1 MNRSSS
7 FPQTAYSL
15 ITQIYIRGR
24 VINTFLIDCHDL
36 NKMEIINTKKLA
48 IKTNDKIF
56 ALDSNYKSADLYF
69 LSHAHSDHLIRTK
82 NKVLCTKPTE
92 EISKMR
98 GYSVDRLDNADS
110 IQLLDNGHILG
121 SVALLI
127 EGEERILFTGDFSLR
142 DRSFMK
148 GFKPV
153 KSDILII
160 ESTFGSPIYV
170 FPDQKEEEK
179 RARDYIEDN
188 LKKGYAT
195 VIMGYPLGK
204 SQELQYLFNDYNKYI
219 DPKIVPY
226 NEIYKSNGIKLINE
240 VPLEKSDIIF
250 CPTMKSSSPHFNRLK
265 REKGVK
271 FAVFSGWNI
280 RPYYKRLFG
289 ADEGF
294 TLSDHADFRDL
305 LYVVH
310 KTKAKKIIVHH
321 GLSREFVN
329 FLKKEGY
336 DAYSLT
342 HLDSQYVISP
352 S

>member
-1 MNRSSS
+1 M
-7 FPQTAYSL
+7 
-15 ITQIYIRGR
+15 
-24 VINTFLIDCHDL
+24 
-36 NKMEIINTKKLA
+36 NKMEIVDTKRLA
-48 IKTNDKIF
+48 IKANNKIF
-56 ALDSNYKSADLYF
+56 ALDSNYKSADLHF
-69 LSHAHSDHLIRTK
+69 LSHGHSDHLIRTD

-92 EISKMR
+92 EISKIR
-98 GYSVDRLDNADS
+98 GYVIERREG
-110 IQLLDNGHILG
+110 IEGVKLLDNGHILG

-127 EGEERILFTGDFSLR
+127 EGKEKILFTGDFSLR
-142 DRSFMK
+142 DRAFLK

-153 KSDILII
+153 RSDILII
-160 ESTFGSPIYV
+160 ESTFGSPSYI

-179 RARDYIEDN
+179 RARDYVEDN

-195 VIMGYPLGK
+195 VLMGYPLGK
-204 SQELQYLFNDYNKYI
+204 SQEIQYLFNDYNKYI
-219 DPKIVPY
+219 DPKIAPY
-226 NEIYKSNGIKLINE
+226 NEIYKRNGVRLVNE

-250 CPTMKSSSPHFNRLK
+250 SPTMKTSNPYFNKLK
-265 REKGVK
+265 RQKGVK
-271 FAVFSGWNI
+271 FAVFSGWNVK
-280 RPYYKRLFG
+280 PYYKRLFG

-294 TLSDHADFRDL
+294 TMSDHADFRDL

-321 GLSREFVN
+321 GLSKEFAE
-329 FLKKEGY
+329 FLKKEGF